1 MSGLQ
6 FPKPVC
12 HWLQV
17 DVPGPARFWMDSCT
31 GRDQVALSA
40 WADGWAAYE
49 APLPGLVARW
59 CAALNP
65 VVVDVGA
72 NTGFYSLLALA
83 TGAAHVHAFE
93 PVREIADVL
102 RANAQMSEL
111 TAWLDVYEMALGE
124 AQAVLDLH
132 FPDASHGLM
141 ETSASLNRAFKTEHA
156 GVRKVPVKRLDAVL
170 SDNVLWRGAT
180 RDTPVLVKID
190 VETHEPA
197 VLQGA
202 SGWWQTVRPALVC
215 EVLPGC
221 DTQFFENFAQA
232 HDYVHYAL
240 GSDGGVDELVSHVV
254 ATERVTP
261 SDTHRDH
268 LFLPRSD
275 AARWL
280 APLDMK

>member
-1 MSGLQ
+1 MTALRFQ
-6 FPKPVC
+6 KPLG

-17 DVPGPARFWMDSCT
+17 DVPGPARFWMDSCA
-31 GRDQVALSA
+31 GRDQVAMSA
-40 WADGWAAYE
+40 WQHGWAAYE
-49 APLPGLVARW
+49 APLPSLMARW
-59 CAALNP
+59 CAALHP

-83 TGAAHVHAFE
+83 TGATHVHAFE

-102 RANAQMSEL
+102 RVNAQMSEL
-111 TAWLDVYEMALGE
+111 TAHLDVYDMALGD

-141 ETSASLNRAFKTEHA
+141 ETSASLNKAFRTRHA
-156 GVRKVPVKRLDAVL
+156 GARQVPVQRLDAVL
-170 SDNVLWRGAT
+170 TPDVLWRGVAPHA
-180 RDTPVLVKID
+180 PVLVKID

-202 SGWWQTVRPALVC
+202 SAWWQTVRPALVC

-221 DTQFFENFAQA
+221 DVAFFEAFAQA
-232 HDYVHYAL
+232 HGYVHYAL
-240 GSDGGVDELVSHVV
+240 GASGVV

-275 AARWL
+275 AVRWL
-280 APLDMK
+280 AALDVK

>member
-6 FPKPVC
+6 FPNPVG

-17 DVPGPARFWMDSCT
+17 DVPGPARFWMDSCA
-31 GRDQVALSA
+31 GRDQVAMSA
-40 WADGWAAYE
+40 WQHGWAAYQ
-49 APLPGLVARW
+49 APLPSLMARW
-59 CAALNP
+59 CAALHP

-93 PVREIADVL
+93 PVREISEVL

-111 TAWLDVYEMALGE
+111 AARLDVHETALGE

-132 FPDASHGLM
+132 FPDASHGLI
-141 ETSASLNRAFKTEHA
+141 ETSASLNKAFRTHHA
-156 GVRKVPVKRLDAVL
+156 GARQVPVQRLDAVL
-170 SDNVLWRGAT
+170 TDDVLWRGASS
-180 RDTPVLVKID
+180 DAPVLVKID

-215 EVLPGC
+215 EVLPGA
-221 DTQFFENFAQA
+221 DATFFEAFARA
-232 HDYVHYAL
+232 HDYVHYVL
-240 GSDGGVDELVSHVV
+240 GMDGVMGGVV

-280 APLDMK
+280 APLDMT

>member
-1 MSGLQ
+1 MSDLH
-6 FPKPVC
+6 FPKLVG

-17 DVPGPARFWMDSCT
+17 DVPGPARFWMDSSAGC
-31 GRDQVALSA
+31 DQVAMSA
-40 WADGWAAYE
+40 WQYGWAAYE
-49 APLPGLVARW
+49 APLPRMMARW
-59 CAALNP
+59 CASLSP

-111 TAWLDVYEMALGE
+111 TARLDVYEMALGE

-141 ETSASLNRAFKTEHA
+141 ETSASLNKAFKTAHA

-170 SDNVLWRGAT
+170 SDDVLWRGAT

-221 DTQFFENFAQA
+221 DTEFFENFAQA
-232 HDYVHYAL
+232 HGYVHYAL
-240 GSDGGVDELVSHVV
+240 GTDGVVDGLM
-254 ATERVTP
+254 AAERVTP
-261 SDTHRDH
+261 SNTHRDH
-268 LFLPRSD
+268 LFLPSSD

-280 APLDMK
+280 AALDMK

>member
-1 MSGLQ
+1 MTTGLQ
-6 FPKPVC
+6 FPKPVG

-17 DVPGPARFWMDSCT
+17 DVQGPARFWMDSCT

-49 APLPGLVARW
+49 APLPSLVARW

-83 TGAAHVHAFE
+83 TGATHVHAFE

-111 TAWLDVYEMALGE
+111 TARLDVYEMALGA

-141 ETSASLNRAFKTEHA
+141 ETSASLNKAFRTRHA
-156 GVRKVPVKRLDAVL
+156 GSRQVPVQRLDAVL
-170 SDNVLWRGAT
+170 PPDVLWRDVSPNA
-180 RDTPVLVKID
+180 PVLVKID

-202 SGWWQTVRPALVC
+202 AGWWTTVRPALVC

-240 GSDGGVDELVSHVV
+240 GSDGVGFGGVGGLI
-254 ATERVTP
+254 ATERVMP

-280 APLDMK
+280 APLDM

>member
-1 MSGLQ
+1 MTGLQ
-6 FPKPVC
+6 FPKPVG

-31 GRDQVALSA
+31 GRDQVAMSA
-40 WADGWAAYE
+40 WQHGWAAYE
-49 APLPGLVARW
+49 APLPRMVARW

-111 TAWLDVYEMALGE
+111 TARLSVHEMALGE

-141 ETSASLNRAFKTEHA
+141 ETSASLSKAFRSRHA
-156 GVRKVPVKRLDAVL
+156 GVRQVPVQRLDAVL
-170 SDNVLWRGAT
+170 SDDVLWRDAP

-221 DTQFFENFAQA
+221 DTEFFENFAQA
-232 HDYVHYAL
+232 HGYVHYAL
-240 GSDGGVDELVSHVV
+240 GTDGVVDGLM
-254 ATERVTP
+254 AAERVTP
-261 SDTHRDH
+261 SNTHRDH
-268 LFLPRSD
+268 LFLPSSD

-280 APLDMK
+280 AALDMK

>member
-1 MSGLQ
+1 MSGLY
-6 FPKPVC
+6 FPKPVG

-49 APLPGLVARW
+49 APLPSLVARW
-59 CAALNP
+59 CTALNP

-93 PVREIADVL
+93 PVRELADVL

-111 TAWLDVYEMALGE
+111 TACLTVHEMALGD
-124 AQAVLDLH
+124 AQAMLDLH
-132 FPDASHGLM
+132 FPDASHGLV
-141 ETSASLNRAFKTEHA
+141 ETSASLNKAFRMQHA
-156 GVRKVPVKRLDAVL
+156 GVRKVLVQRLDTVL
-170 SDNVLWRGAT
+170 TPNVLWRDVEAN
-180 RDTPVLVKID
+180 TPVLVKID
-190 VETHEPA
+190 VESHEPA

-215 EVLPGC
+215 EVLLGG
-221 DTQFFENFAQA
+221 DTVFLENFANA
-232 HDYVHYAL
+232 NDYVHYAL
-240 GSDGGVDELVSHVV
+240 GRDGVVDGLM

-261 SDTHRDH
+261 SVTHRDH
-268 LFLPRSD
+268 LFLPRTD

-280 APLDMK
+280 AALDMQ